1 MAQHEMICIMNR
13 DKGTDLRL
21 NSGIGLRE
29 RPFLILRQQPRIG
42 YSACGQDGPQEMERN
57 EAAAKH
63 IVWASCAWLQFSFFP
78 FPVGHPVHGHGRMPK
93 KKQAPNPFNSI

>member
-78 FPVGHPVHGHGRMPK
+78 LRVIRLSATERTSARP
-93 KKQAPNPFNSI
+93 